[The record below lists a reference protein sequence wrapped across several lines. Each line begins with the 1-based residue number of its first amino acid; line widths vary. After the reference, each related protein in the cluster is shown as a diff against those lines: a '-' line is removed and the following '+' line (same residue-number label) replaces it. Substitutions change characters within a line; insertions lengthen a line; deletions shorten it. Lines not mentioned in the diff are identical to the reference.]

1 MSARGG
7 RIIKIQT
14 RCILTLILVGLTA
27 PLQAQDRIDL
37 TTHDYSRYRLE
48 AVKVGA
54 GPQIDGRLDDKVW
67 SQAPVATGF
76 TQFSP
81 DYLAPATERTE
92 VRVLYDDLNLY
103 IGATVYDSDPKRVIG
118 RETRRD
124 ARTWNTDDTFDVSVS
139 PFPDMS
145 NVYFFSTTPLGQ
157 QRDSFVGNF
166 GENTNS
172 SWDGIWWVK
181 ATRHDKGWSAEI
193 AIPWKVLE
201 ECAPK
206 SIPENGDQW
215 RVNYS
220 RVHWDLDVINGEY
233 QKLDKPEYNW
243 VWTPQGLI
251 AMHYPEI
258 WGFVQFSTEKVSS
271 QKSDFVWDTIEDH
284 KWYMRTM
291 YYNQKKHFN
300 QTGQW
305 MSRILHLKNL
315 TPYNRNFK
323 KLPQIHLTHSGYEII
338 GEMKDGRIIIIEQDG
353 RITVE

>member
-1 MSARGG
+1 MEEPHLWA
-7 RIIKIQT
+7 
-14 RCILTLILVGLTA
+14 TL
-27 PLQAQDRIDL
+27 
-37 TTHDYSRYRLE
+37 
-48 AVKVGA
+48 
-54 GPQIDGRLDDKVW
+54 
-67 SQAPVATGF
+67 
-76 TQFSP
+76 
-81 DYLAPATERTE
+81 TERDDIIFRDNDIEIFIDPDGDSHNYMELEVNALGTE
-92 VRVLYDDLNLY
+92 WDLLLLKPY
-103 IGATVYDSDPKRVIG
+103 
-118 RETRRD
+118 RD
-124 ARTWNTDDTFDVSVS
+124 
-139 PFPDMS
+139 
-145 NVYFFSTTPLGQ
+145 Q
-157 QRDSFVGNF
+157 QKVAVD
-166 GENTNS
+166 
-172 SWDGIWWVK
+172 SWDIIGLKTAIHLDG
-181 ATRHDKGWSAEI
+181 TLNNPTDIDKGWSAEI

-215 RVNYS
+215 RVNFS

-258 WGFVQFSTEKVSS
+258 WGFVQFTTEKISS

-291 YYNQKKHFN
+291 YYNQKKHFD

-305 MSRILHLKNL
+305 MSQILHLKNI

-323 KLPQIHLTHSGYEII
+323 QLPQIHLTHSGYEII